1 MASMTESK
9 ELLITFFQTNI
20 NWIVLFLGCL
30 CIFMIG
36 VVVRKFYLIM
46 ISIHLKKRLF
56 QKIIKVY
63 ENEE

>member
-1 MASMTESK
+1 MTESK

-63 ENEE
+63 ENKE